1 MQSHEEPQPRHQL
14 SLEVKAARTGP
25 GCSSLLL
32 CWDEGHL
39 LPDGHFGGT
48 NVRPR
53 GPGLVAQE
61 GFVLGTGSAQGL
73 EPRAAQGRPSL
84 GCAPAPGAECSLQQL
99 FCCPG
104 PAGTSWWVLQGVSKP
119 HCGQP
124 RPLLPGQC
132 CLYPLPVVGSSPVPP
147 PCHQHGHQPG
157 LCPKTS
163 LPLPQPPFLSKVSP
177 LLQRCGMEP
186 AEQHWLHEA
195 FRRGSPQAGTHRD
208 SWDNLKTRAGT

>member
-25 GCSSLLL
+25 GCRSLLL

-73 EPRAAQGRPSL
+73 EPRAAQGRPSP

-147 PCHQHGHQPG
+147 
-157 LCPKTS
+157 S
-163 LPLPQPPFLSKVSP
+163 LPPARPPARSVSQNIPASSPAPFP
-177 LLQRCGMEP
+177 LRGVSVA
-186 AEQHWLHEA
+186 AEV
-195 FRRGSPQAGTHRD
+195 
-208 SWDNLKTRAGT
+208 WDGAS